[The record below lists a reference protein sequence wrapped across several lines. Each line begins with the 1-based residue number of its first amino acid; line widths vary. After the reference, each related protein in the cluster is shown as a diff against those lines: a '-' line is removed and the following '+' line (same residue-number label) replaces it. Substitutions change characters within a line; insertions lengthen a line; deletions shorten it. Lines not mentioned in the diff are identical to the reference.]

1 MKKLKSYMNIQ
12 KNYFKTTN
20 ITLKNNLSKRDK
32 CNSIWIRFIQTLLA
46 KNKNSKEINK
56 E

>member
-1 MKKLKSYMNIQ
+1 MNIQ
-12 KNYFKTTN
+12 KNYSKITK
-20 ITLKNNLSKRDK
+20 ITLKNNPSKQDK